1 MTMKITGA
9 PCSWGVDDPK
19 NPHLPPWSRVL
30 DEAREAGYAG
40 LELGPYGYMP
50 LDAGVLGAELDRRGL
65 SLVAGTIFDDLVSPA
80 NLPALLRQADEIGA
94 LLKALPSP
102 EPLPG
107 QRQATPYLVIIDW
120 GHRERDL
127 AAGRSDAAPR
137 LPDADWARMVDH
149 IRQIADLARERHGIR
164 SVIHP
169 HAGGHIEFAD
179 EIRRIAADIP
189 DATAGL
195 CLDTGHL
202 HYSGMDPAAWLREF
216 AHRLD
221 YVHFKDVDAARHR
234 EVLSGPPV
242 PFFEA
247 CARGV
252 MCPIGQGALD
262 YRRIRATLEDIG
274 YQGYITVEQERDPRH
289 ADTSLRDVRLSR
301 EHLRSIGFQ

>member
-1 MTMKITGA
+1 MAMRIHGA

-19 NPHLPPWSRVL
+19 NPHLPPWARVL

-50 LDAGVLGAELDRRGL
+50 LDVGVLGAELQQRGL
-65 SLVAGTIFDDLVSPA
+65 HLVAGTIFDDLVSA
-80 NLPALLRQADEIGA
+80 DNLPALLRQADEIGA
-94 LLKALPSP
+94 LLKALPPPAS
-102 EPLPG
+102 EPG
-107 QRQATPYLVIIDW
+107 QRRPAPYLVIIDW

-137 LPDADWARMVDH
+137 LSDADWARMVDH

-169 HAGGHIEFAD
+169 HAGGCIEFAD

-202 HYSGMDPAAWLREF
+202 HYSGMDPVAWLREF

-234 EVLSGPPV
+234 EVLAGAPV

-252 MCPIGQGALD
+252 MCPIGQGSLD
-262 YRRIRATLEDIG
+262 YPAIRAVLQEIG
-274 YQGYITVEQERDPRH
+274 YQGHITVEQERDPRQ
-289 ADTSLRDVRLSR
+289 ADTSLRDVRISR
-301 EHLRSIGFQ
+301 DFLRGIGFQ